1 MFTTES
7 PVDMRFFVWAYL
19 IVDDVHENRR
29 IEWLD
34 DNTLDGSRKG
44 TLRGFTQDNYDSMA
58 EAIVRVTL
66 DSGWEHEVPLVDLM
80 NAKFRSGYRVI

>member
-7 PVDMRFFVWAYL
+7 PIDMRFFVWAYP
-19 IVDDVHENRR
+19 IVDDVHERRR

-44 TLRGFTQDNYDSMA
+44 TLRGFIGNPENMA
-58 EAIVRVTL
+58 EAIVRITL

-80 NAKFRSGYRVI
+80 NAALKNGYAKR

>member
-1 MFTTES
+1 MFTIES
-7 PVDMRFFVWAYL
+7 PVDMRFFVWAYP

-34 DNTLDGSRKG
+34 DNTLDGSRIG
-44 TLRGFTQDNYDSMA
+44 TLRGFVNSPESIA
-58 EAIVRVTL
+58 ETVVHVTL

-80 NAKFRSGYRVI
+80 NAALKNGYAKR